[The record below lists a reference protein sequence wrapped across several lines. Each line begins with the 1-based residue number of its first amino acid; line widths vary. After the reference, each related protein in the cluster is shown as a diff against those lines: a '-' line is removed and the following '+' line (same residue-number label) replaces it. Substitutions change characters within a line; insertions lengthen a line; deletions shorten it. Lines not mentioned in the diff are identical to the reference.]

1 MNGSG
6 VTEGRLH
13 MRYNGV
19 IQRKLALLDRQV
31 LKLEE
36 SLKTVSLAEFEASW
50 ILRSMAERALQVAAE
65 ILIDIAERILALEKA
80 GPAATAAE
88 AMESLVRLGVLKS
101 AQPYIN
107 ITRFRNLI
115 VHQYEEIDPAI
126 LFDLSKNRLGDFR
139 KFRDEI
145 DALE

>member
-1 MNGSG
+1 
-6 VTEGRLH
+6 

-19 IQRKLALLDRQV
+19 IQRKLSLLDTQV

-36 SLKTVSLAEFEASW
+36 SLKDISLGEFEESW

-101 AQPYIN
+101 AQPYID

-126 LFDLSKNRLGDFR
+126 LFDLSKKRLSDFR

>member
-1 MNGSG
+1 
-6 VTEGRLH
+6 

-19 IQRKLALLDRQV
+19 IQRKLALLNTQV

-36 SLKTVSLAEFEASW
+36 SLKNISFSEFEESW

-65 ILIDIAERILALEKA
+65 IIIDIAERILALEKS

-88 AMESLVRLGVLKS
+88 AIESLVSLGALKS
-101 AQPYIN
+101 SQPYVD

-115 VHQYEEIDPAI
+115 VHQYEEIDPVI

>member
-1 MNGSG
+1 MK
-6 VTEGRLH
+6 
-13 MRYNGV
+13 YNGV
-19 IQRKLALLDRQV
+19 IQRKLSLLNTQV
-31 LKLEE
+31 MKLED
-36 SLKTVSLAEFEASW
+36 SLREVSLSEFETSW

-65 ILIDIAERILALEKA
+65 ILIDIAERILALEKS

-88 AMESLVRLGVLKS
+88 AMEALVRLGVLKS

-115 VHQYEEIDPAI
+115 VHQYEEIDPVV
-126 LFDLSKNRLGDFR
+126 LFDLSKKRLDDFR

>member
-1 MNGSG
+1 
-6 VTEGRLH
+6 

-19 IQRKLALLDRQV
+19 IQRKLSLLNTQV
-31 LKLEE
+31 MKLED
-36 SLKTVSLAEFEASW
+36 SLREVSLSEFETSW

-65 ILIDIAERILALEKA
+65 ILIDIAERILALEKS

-88 AMESLVRLGVLKS
+88 AMDALVRLGVLKS

-115 VHQYEEIDPAI
+115 VHQYEEIDPVV
-126 LFDLSKNRLGDFR
+126 LFDLSKNRLDDFR

>member
-1 MNGSG
+1 
-6 VTEGRLH
+6 

-19 IQRKLALLDRQV
+19 IQRKLALLSQQV
-31 LKLEE
+31 LKLEK
-36 SLKTVSLAEFEASW
+36 SLEKVSFSEFKESW

-65 ILIDIAERILALEKA
+65 IIIDVAERILALEKS

-88 AMESLVRLGVLKS
+88 AVESLVRLGVLK
-101 AQPYIN
+101 AAEPYTE

-115 VHQYEEIDPAI
+115 VHQYEEIDPVI
-126 LFDLSKNRLGDFR
+126 LFDLAKNRLNDLR
-139 KFRDEI
+139 KFRDEV

>member
-1 MNGSG
+1 
-6 VTEGRLH
+6 

-19 IQRKLALLDRQV
+19 IQRKLALLNTQV
-31 LKLEE
+31 LNLEE
-36 SLKTVSLAEFEASW
+36 SLKDVSFAEFQASW

-65 ILIDIAERILALEKA
+65 IIIDVAERILAIEKA

-88 AMESLVRLGVLKS
+88 AIESLVRLNVLKA
-101 AQPYIN
+101 AQPYVE

-115 VHQYEEIDPAI
+115 VHQYEAIDPAV
-126 LFDLSKNRLGDFR
+126 LFDLAKKRLDDFR
-139 KFRDEI
+139 RFRDEL

>member
-1 MNGSG
+1 
-6 VTEGRLH
+6 

-19 IQRKLALLDRQV
+19 IQRKLALLNTQV

-36 SLKTVSLAEFEASW
+36 SLKDVSFDEFKESW

-65 ILIDIAERILALEKA
+65 IIIDVAERILAIERS

-88 AMESLVRLGVLKS
+88 AIGSLVSLGVLKS
-101 AQPYIN
+101 SQPYVD

-115 VHQYEEIDPAI
+115 VHQYEEIDPVI
-126 LFDLSKNRLGDFR
+126 LFDLSKKRLDDFR

>member
-1 MNGSG
+1 
-6 VTEGRLH
+6 

-19 IQRKLALLDRQV
+19 IQRKLSLLNTQV

-36 SLKTVSLAEFEASW
+36 SLKDVSFDEFKDSW

-65 ILIDIAERILALEKA
+65 IIIDVAERILALENA

-88 AMESLVRLGVLKS
+88 AIESLVQLTVLRS
-101 AQPYIN
+101 VQPYVD

-115 VHQYEEIDPAI
+115 VHQYEEIDPAV
-126 LFDLSKNRLGDFR
+126 LFDLSKKRLGDFR